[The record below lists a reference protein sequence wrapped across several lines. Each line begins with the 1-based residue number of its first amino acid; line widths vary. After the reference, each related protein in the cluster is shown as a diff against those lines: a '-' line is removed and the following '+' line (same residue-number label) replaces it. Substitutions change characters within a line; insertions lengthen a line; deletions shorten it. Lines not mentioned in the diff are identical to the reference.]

1 MATIDLS
8 RMSLEELK
16 KLDKDISR
24 AIAGFEQRKKAEAL
38 AALET
43 KAKEMGFSLAD
54 LAGGRTGKAVSV
66 PKYQDPKNPSR
77 TWTGRGRKPGWF
89 QAALDA
95 GTTPEDM
102 LIA

>member
-1 MATIDLS
+1 
-8 RMSLEELK
+8 MSVSEFRGVAHK
-16 KLDKDISR
+16 

-38 AALET
+38 AALEA
-43 KAKEMGFSLAD
+43 KAREMGFSLAD
-54 LAGGRTGKAVSV
+54 LAGGKSGKAVSA
-66 PKYQDPKNPSR
+66 PKYQDPNDPTR

-95 GTTPEDM
+95 GTPPEEM